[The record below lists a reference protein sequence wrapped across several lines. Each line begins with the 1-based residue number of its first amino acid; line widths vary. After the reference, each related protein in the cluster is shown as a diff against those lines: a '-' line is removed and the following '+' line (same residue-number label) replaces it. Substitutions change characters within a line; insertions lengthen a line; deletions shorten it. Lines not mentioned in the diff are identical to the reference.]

1 MKRLTAMNA
10 PQHLSFEPS
19 RLASSA
25 PFQRCIPSEL
35 FGSIGLNA
43 EELERVQKL
52 IFVPR
57 PVKKGQTLFQAG
69 QEFNEIFAVR
79 SGCFRS
85 GVVSHDGDLNVTGFQ
100 LPGDMVG
107 FDGIACMRYVCEVQA
122 LEDSEV
128 CAMPFDHVA
137 ALSRELRQVQR
148 LFLQMMSEQMVR
160 DSEVLVMLG
169 SLKAEERVA
178 AFLLK
183 LLDRMKARGFSSSEL
198 VLPMSRHDI
207 ASFLGLKTET
217 VSRAFADLV
226 DSGLIEAHH
235 RSVTVLNMQA
245 LAAMA
250 KMALRQA

>member
-10 PQHLSFEPS
+10 PQYLSFEPS

-217 VSRAFADLV
+217 VSRAFADLIAT
-226 DSGLIEAHH
+226 GLIEAHQ
-235 RSVTVLNMQA
+235 RSVTVLDRRE
-245 LAAMA
+245 LSAMA
-250 KMALRQA
+250 KIALP